1 MTGSIYWAL
10 TMHQVVFPHS
20 LAFSLDL
27 RIILWGVVTNWQKF
41 DSVVFNVQD
50 TASCIRWW
58 NWKEVFG
65 MNFDCFRPGWIQVLE
80 RGDQALSFSLY
91 YSAFLYIDLVLSRNA
106 CEVTKMATSS
116 SGWSPTSLETQ
127 EGKCFC
133 PVTLAFTLSG
143 VPLAA
148 CS

>member
-10 TMHQVVFPHS
+10 TMYQVVFPHS

-27 RIILWGVVTNWQKF
+27 RIILWGVVTKWQKF
-41 DSVVFNVQD
+41 DSAVFNVQE
-50 TASCIRWW
+50 TASCIRWR

-65 MNFDCFRPGWIQVLE
+65 TNFDCFRPGWIQVLE
-80 RGDQALSFSLY
+80 RCDQALSFSSY
-91 YSAFLYIDLVLSRNA
+91 YSAFLYIDFVFSRNA
-106 CEVTKMATSS
+106 REVTKMATSS

-133 PVTLAFTLSG
+133 PVALAFTLCG
-143 VPLAA
+143 LPLAA